1 MQAYMLPDTAGTAE
15 AVSVLSASL
24 TAAPAMQLASDHMDR
39 IVRRRM
45 EQHGHV
51 YSEVDMEEL
60 FPGCWVLVDKELG
73 KLGQGTY
80 ANVV

>member
-1 MQAYMLPDTAGTAE
+1 MLPDTAGTAE
-15 AVSVLSASL
+15 AVSVLLASL
-24 TAAPAMQLASDHMDR
+24 TAAPAVQLASEHMDR

-45 EQHGHV
+45 EQHGHD
-51 YSEVDMEEL
+51 YSELDVEEL